1 MTINPEVGTAPRPD
15 VSGVGKYDNAGEQ
28 LGINRTSAKV
38 YQPDSTKPDYY
49 VEQLTNVTVNWD
61 FPETKFV
68 PDTTY
73 QVEVSFHSDFQ
84 DDEAAVDR
92 LETGIAG
99 VPAIG
104 TFTLDFSE
112 FVSAGTGTPTVE
124 LVDKPWATIF
134 VRIRALGQGTWS
146 ETLMT
151 TLRPPQNVPAL
162 T

>member
-1 MTINPEVGTAPRPD
+1 MSVNPELGTAPRPD
-15 VSGVGKYDNAGEQ
+15 VSGIGKYDNADEL
-28 LGINRTSAKV
+28 LGINPTSG
-38 YQPDSTKPDYY
+38 D
-49 VEQLTNVTVNWD
+49 ELTNVTVSCD
-61 FPETKFV
+61 FPETKYV